1 MAFCGDSSDTE
12 NDIERLFIQ
21 VERFNGDFRHDRIEG
36 EKSIIICYQL
46 LGSEKK
52 ITEEQKKRFPHQCTL
67 TFRE

>member
-46 LGSEKK
+46 LGNEKK
-52 ITEEQKKRFPHQCTL
+52 MQKNKRKDFRIKCIL